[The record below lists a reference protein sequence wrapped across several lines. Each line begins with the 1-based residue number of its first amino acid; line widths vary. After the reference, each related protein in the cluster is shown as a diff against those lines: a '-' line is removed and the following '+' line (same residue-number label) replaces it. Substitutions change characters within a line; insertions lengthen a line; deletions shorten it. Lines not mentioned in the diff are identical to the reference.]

1 MLHIQLY
8 IIIELDLLLALFCFA
23 CIISNNTKK
32 VNHKIS
38 WVCFCIWFFSDHG
51 QVSIERPSSKAFLV
65 FSFRYPNC
73 SENICLYISMD
84 IWVIWILSHKH
95 VVMAMIGN
103 QNMTLHFNI
112 CFAKKFPLNRSIKS
126 WCILKCI
133 WCYNKNMRRKKYGT
147 ITFHVHKT
155 KYLYIHWKQISLWA
169 YFHSLLCFNTTR

>member
-1 MLHIQLY
+1 MQSVGDEMNLQICYIFNYILSLNWIFCSHYFASLASFPTIQKRRT
-8 IIIELDLLLALFCFA
+8 
-23 CIISNNTKK
+23 TKYHEC
-32 VNHKIS
+32 VF
-38 WVCFCIWFFSDHG
+38 VFGFFSDHG

-73 SENICLYISMD
+73 SENICLYISMV

-133 WCYNKNMRRKKYGT
+133 WCYNKNMRREKIRYNNFSCT
-147 ITFHVHKT
+147 
-155 KYLYIHWKQISLWA
+155 QD
-169 YFHSLLCFNTTR
+169 